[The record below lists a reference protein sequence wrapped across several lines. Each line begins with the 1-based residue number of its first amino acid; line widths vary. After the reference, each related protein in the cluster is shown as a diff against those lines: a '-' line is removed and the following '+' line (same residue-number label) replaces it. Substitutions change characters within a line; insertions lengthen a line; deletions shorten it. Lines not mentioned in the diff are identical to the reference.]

1 MPFIAGEKTS
11 ARVGMEVTGIP
22 ELDKKFKQLDKKTQ
36 KSIGTKALR
45 QATNVTLRYA
55 RQYVL
60 KDTKALSKGLK
71 TTKADL
77 GKEARLAG
85 NYGMKV
91 GIPKAKREKLHY
103 SVYIEFDPRMGGGTP
118 LRFMK
123 RAVIASKPEAVKI
136 FKASLQSLLSGD
148 DKAVPRG

>member
-55 RQYVL
+55 R
-60 KDTKALSKGLK
+60 
-71 TTKADL
+71 
-77 GKEARLAG
+77 
-85 NYGMKV
+85 
-91 GIPKAKREKLHY
+91 
-103 SVYIEFDPRMGGGTP
+103 
-118 LRFMK
+118 
-123 RAVIASKPEAVKI
+123 
-136 FKASLQSLLSGD
+136 
-148 DKAVPRG
+148 